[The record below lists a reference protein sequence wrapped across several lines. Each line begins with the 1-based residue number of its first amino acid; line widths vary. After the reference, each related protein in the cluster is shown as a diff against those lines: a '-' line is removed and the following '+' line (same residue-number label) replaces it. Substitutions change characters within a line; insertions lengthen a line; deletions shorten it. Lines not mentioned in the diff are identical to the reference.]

1 MITYVCD
8 ILHILIGYLISNLC
22 QSDINVKGRCL
33 IGPGPLYI
41 TFGCNMP
48 ITLLHLM
55 LMSKIYVVNS
65 DMENLIGM
73 SDPIVMFKGPR
84 PMEI

>member
-1 MITYVCD
+1 MLYFNSTMRGPLVVNLVFNSSIIYDYVCD
-8 ILHILIGYLISNLC
+8 LLHILIGYLISNLF

-41 TFGCNMP
+41 TFGCDMP

-55 LMSKIYVVNS
+55 LMSKIYVGS
-65 DMENLIGM
+65 K
-73 SDPIVMFKGPR
+73 F
-84 PMEI
+84 